1 MTKPKTTF
9 ANGVNPFAQL
19 NSLVAPLKAAP
30 ASKPVKENTRT
41 QIIDVCIID
50 EVPPPKL
57 GPVNKYDGFFT
68 KLKPGQAIKCDP
80 KDVHRIADGLRR
92 RAKVAGVDWK
102 LATIKKHPSDGMGR
116 VYRVA

>member
-30 ASKPVKENTRT
+30 AVKTAS
-41 QIIDVCIID
+41 QIEAEMCIID
-50 EVPPPKL
+50 ELPPQR
-57 GPVNKYDGFFT
+57 VRHASRYEIWFAM
-68 KLKPGQAIKCDP
+68 LKPGQAIKC
-80 KDVHRIADGLRR
+80 KAEEAHIISDGLRR
-92 RAKVAGVDWK
+92 RAKVAGVEWK